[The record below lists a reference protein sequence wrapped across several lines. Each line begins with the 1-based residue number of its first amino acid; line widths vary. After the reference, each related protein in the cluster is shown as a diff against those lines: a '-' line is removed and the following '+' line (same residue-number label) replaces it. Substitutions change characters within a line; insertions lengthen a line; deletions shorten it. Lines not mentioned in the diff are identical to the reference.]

1 MNNIKKTNI
10 IQQLMKSSN
19 EANVQD
25 VKIKSPSECTDEEI
39 QSFFNLVK
47 TGGEVNINTLEAGI
61 RRAHLLAFCYVNQK
75 LASVAALKNADQGY
89 QNNVFERAGE
99 PQLAEKFQS
108 EIGYIYTDEKYR
120 GRHICP
126 ILVKHLMNNRADK
139 IFSTIRMRNK
149 HMINI
154 IRKLG
159 FHQVG
164 HRFVGKQQDKGRYYV
179 QLFIK

>member
-1 MNNIKKTNI
+1 
-10 IQQLMKSSN
+10 MKSSN
-19 EANVQD
+19 ETNVQ
-25 VKIKSPSECTDEEI
+25 KIKIKTPSECTNEEI

-47 TGGEVNINTLEAGI
+47 KGGEVNINTLEAGI
-61 RRAHLLAFCYVNQK
+61 RRARLLAFCYVNQE
-75 LASVAALKNADQGY
+75 LAGIAALKNADQGY

-99 PQLAEKFQS
+99 PKLAEKFQS
-108 EIGYIYTDEKYR
+108 EIGYIYTEEKYR

-126 ILVKHLMNNRADK
+126 ILVQHLMNDSAYK
-139 IFSTIRMRNK
+139 IFSTVRMRNK
-149 HMINI
+149 RMIKI